1 MNRIHS
7 LLRNL
12 FRRRKVNEDLHE
24 ELHSYLDLLV
34 EEKIASGIAPEA
46 ARRAAKVEFGGV
58 DAVKEA
64 VHSASAGALLRELEQ
79 DLRYAGRTL
88 GRQPGFLLVAVVTIA
103 LGIGLNASI
112 FSVFNSL
119 LLKPLPRPGA
129 HALVSLYQ
137 KTEGG
142 GGHDVFG
149 GMYRLSYPE
158 YLAYRDRNEVLAGLA
173 AYDQERALLDDGA
186 QATEGQI
193 ASCNYFQV
201 LDQGMALGRGF
212 TESECTGKSTADVV
226 VLSNALWRETYAS
239 DPAVVGRTV
248 RMNRVPMT
256 VIGVAAAG
264 FSGTDLVEAKF
275 WAPLPMMRA
284 LGGGGGSKADFTA
297 WNVNWL
303 ELIGKR
309 RPGVSIAEV
318 QANIAVIARQLDKQ
332 HPGQTSEITAAES
345 SVIGAP
351 DERRAVMGAGV
362 GVLIAVTMVLFI
374 ACANLAN
381 LMLARALSRGKEIGM
396 RLALGASRGR
406 VVRQLLTESL
416 VISLAGG
423 ALGMLIASWSSV
435 LLFRF
440 FLASMPAGVPA
451 LQLAVSPDMRVA
463 AYAFVLTLLAGLGF
477 GLAPALHA
485 TRPDLNAVLKRE
497 GAGFEGSVRHGRRG
511 WLVGGQIAVCIVLL
525 IVSGLMLR
533 ALERAQTVEPGFT
546 MRGVAVIAYNLAPV
560 GYSNAQAAAFNAE
573 LTERLHALPNIKGV
587 VLASSSPLGSS
598 HNVGGFA
605 PSNGGE
611 LESITYLE
619 VTPGFFSLLNIPMMR
634 GRDFTPEEMDRGA
647 QVAIVSESMAR
658 SFWPGEEP
666 IGKLLHTGSSNQL
679 QVIGVARD
687 AEVGELGADP
697 RFAYTIPSKAEPMT
711 LQAALI
717 RFDGDASTAVHTLR
731 EVVESLDPALK
742 VGVAPLEDNLRPYRA
757 ISRLLAI
764 SAGALGLTAMVLS
777 MIGLYGTVAY
787 GVSRRTR
794 EIGVRVALGASAG
807 DVLWLLI
814 RQAMRPVILGALAG
828 VVLCAATSR
837 ILSVILFGV
846 SPHDAAAFAG
856 VPMLLGAIALV
867 ATWLPARRALSVD
880 PVVALR
886 EN

>member
-1 MNRIHS
+1 MTRIRS
-7 LLRNL
+7 LVRNL
-12 FRRRKVNEDLHE
+12 FRRRKVDEDLHD

-34 EEKIASGIAPEA
+34 EEKMAAGMAPGA

-64 VHSASAGALLRELEQ
+64 VHSASAGALLRELVQ

-88 GRQPGFLLVAVVTIA
+88 GRQPGFVLVAVMTIA
-103 LGIGLNASI
+103 LGIGLNASV
-112 FSVFNSL
+112 FSLFNSL

-129 HALVSLYQ
+129 HALVSIYE

-142 GGHDVFG
+142 GGRNVFG
-149 GMYRLSYPE
+149 GIYRLSYPE
-158 YLAYRDRNEVLAGLA
+158 YVAYRDGNGVLTGLA
-173 AYDQERALLDDGA
+173 AYDAERALVDDGA
-186 QATEGQI
+186 QAILGQLT
-193 ASCNYFQV
+193 SCNYFQV

-212 TESECTGKSTADVV
+212 TESECNGKATADVV
-226 VLSNALWRETYAS
+226 VLSNALWREQYAS
-239 DPAVVGRTV
+239 DAAIVGRTV

-256 VIGVAAAG
+256 VIGVAAPG

-284 LGGGGGSKADFTA
+284 LGGGGGSKVDFAA
-297 WNVNWL
+297 WDVNWL

-406 VVRQLLTESL
+406 IVRQLLTESL
-416 VISLAGG
+416 AISLAGG

-440 FLASMPAGVPA
+440 ILASMPEDTPA
-451 LQLAVSPDMRVA
+451 LQLAVSPDMRVV

-477 GLAPALHA
+477 GLAPAIHA
-485 TRPDLNAVLKRE
+485 TRPDLNAVLKHE
-497 GAGFEGSVRHGRRG
+497 GAGFEGSKRRGRHG
-511 WLVGGQIAVCIVLL
+511 WLVGGQIAVCMVLL
-525 IVSGLMLR
+525 IVSGLMVR
-533 ALERAQTVEPGFT
+533 ALERAQTVDPGFT
-546 MRGVAVIAYNLAPV
+546 MRGVAVISYDLAPV
-560 GYSNAQAAAFNAE
+560 GYSNAQATAFNAA
-573 LTERLHALPNIKGV
+573 LTDRLRALPNIKGV
-587 VLASSSPLGSS
+587 VLASTSPLGSS

-605 PSNGGE
+605 PSSSGKFD
-611 LESITYLE
+611 SITYLE
-619 VTPGFFSLLNIPMMR
+619 VAPGFFSLLDIPMVR
-634 GRDFTPEEMDRGA
+634 GRDFTQAEVDRGGK
-647 QVAIVSESMAR
+647 VAIVSEAMAR
-658 SFWPGEEP
+658 SCWPGEEP
-666 IGKLLHTGSSNQL
+666 IGKLLYRGPTNVL
-679 QVIGVARD
+679 QVIGVARN

-697 RFAYTIPSKAEPMT
+697 RYVYTIPDKAAPMD

-717 RFDGDASTAVHTLR
+717 RFDGDASAAVHTLQ
-731 EVVESLDPALK
+731 EVVASLDPALK
-742 VGVAPLEDNLRPYRA
+742 AGVAPLEDNLRPYRT
-757 ISRLLAI
+757 ISRLMAI
-764 SAGALGLTAMVLS
+764 SAGVLGLLAMVLS

-814 RQAMRPVILGALAG
+814 RQAMRPVVIGALAG
-828 VVLCAATSR
+828 IVLCAAASR

-846 SPHDAAAFAG
+846 SPHDAVAFAG
-856 VPMLLGAIALV
+856 VPVVLGVIALL
-867 ATWLPARRALSVD
+867 ASWLPARRALAVD

>member
-12 FRRRKVNEDLHE
+12 FRRRQVDEDLHE

-34 EEKIASGIAPEA
+34 EEKIATGMAPEA
-46 ARRAAKVEFGGV
+46 ARRAAKLAFGGV

-64 VHSASAGALLRELEQ
+64 VHRASAGALLRELGQ
-79 DLRYAGRTL
+79 DLHYAGRTL
-88 GRQPGFLLVAVVTIA
+88 GRQPGFLLVAVMTIA

-112 FSVFNSL
+112 FSLFNSL
-119 LLKPLPRPGA
+119 LLRPLPRPGA
-129 HALVSLYQ
+129 RALVSLYQ

-149 GMYRLSYPE
+149 GIYRISYPE
-158 YLAYRDRNEVLAGLA
+158 YLAYRDRNGVLTGLA

-186 QATEGQI
+186 QPISGQI
-193 ASCNYFQV
+193 ASCNYFEV
-201 LDQGMALGRGF
+201 LDQSLALGRGF
-212 TESECTGKSTADVV
+212 TEAECTGRAMPDVV
-226 VLSNALWRETYAS
+226 VLSNALWRDNYGS
-239 DPAVVGRTV
+239 DLAIVGRTV

-256 VIGVAAAG
+256 VIGVAAPG
-264 FSGTDLVEAKF
+264 FSGTDLMEAKF

-284 LGGGGGSKADFTA
+284 LGGGGGSKVDFTA

-309 RPGVSIAEV
+309 RPGISITEV
-318 QANIAVIARQLDKQ
+318 QANIAVIARQLDKL
-332 HPGQTSEITAAES
+332 HPGQSSEITVAES

-351 DERRAVMGAGV
+351 DERRAVIGAGV
-362 GVLIAVTMVLFI
+362 GVLIAVTMVLLI

-416 VISLAGG
+416 LISFAGG
-423 ALGMLIASWSSV
+423 TLGMLIATWSSV

-440 FLASMPAGVPA
+440 ILASMPADTPA
-451 LQLAVSPDMRVA
+451 MQLTVSPDMHVV

-477 GLAPALHA
+477 GLTPAIHA
-485 TRPDLNAVLKRE
+485 TRPDLNAALKRE
-497 GAGFEGSVRHGRRG
+497 GTGFEGSNRRGRHG
-511 WLVGGQIAVCIVLL
+511 WLVGGQIAVCMVLL

-533 ALERAQTVEPGFT
+533 ALERAQTVDPGFT
-546 MRGVAVIAYNLAPV
+546 MHGVAVIDYDLAPV
-560 GYSNAQAAAFNAE
+560 GYSNAQAAAFNSA
-573 LTERLHALPNIKGV
+573 LRQRLCALPNIKGV

-598 HNVGGFA
+598 HNAGGFA
-605 PSNGGE
+605 PSSGGKF
-611 LESITYLE
+611 ESITYVE

-634 GRDFTPEEMDRGA
+634 GRDFTSEEMDRSA
-647 QVAIVSESMAR
+647 KVAIVSESMAR

-666 IGKLLHTGSSNQL
+666 IGKLLHHGSSNQF

-697 RFAYTIPSKAEPMT
+697 RFAYMIPSKAEPMS

-717 RFDGDASTAVHTLR
+717 RFDGDASTAVHRLR

-742 VGVAPLEDNLRPYRA
+742 VSVAPLEDNLRPYRA
-757 ISRLLAI
+757 ISRLMAI
-764 SAGALGLTAMVLS
+764 SAGMLGLLAMVLS

-794 EIGVRVALGASAG
+794 EIGVRVALGASAR
-807 DVLWLLI
+807 DVIWLLI

-828 VVLCAATSR
+828 VALCAATSR

-846 SPHDAAAFAG
+846 SPHDVLAFAG
-856 VPMLLGAIALV
+856 VPMLLGVIALV